1 MEQQPNHIFKEE
13 QIDWTQLAKAGI
25 SKEQLE
31 KDGSLDLLL
40 QGKQTGILSVRLK
53 TPAIKLTMDATL
65 RIVRNAEGN
74 PVVEIS
80 GINPENQ

>member
-1 MEQQPNHIFKEE
+1 MEQQPNHIFKKE

-74 PVVEIS
+74 PVMEIS
-80 GINPENQ
+80 GIKSENQ